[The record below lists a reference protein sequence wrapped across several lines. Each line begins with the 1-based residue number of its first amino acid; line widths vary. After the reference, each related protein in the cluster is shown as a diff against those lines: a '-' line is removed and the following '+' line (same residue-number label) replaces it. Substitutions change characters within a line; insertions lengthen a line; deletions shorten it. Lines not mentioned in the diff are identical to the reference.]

1 LNADRALQ
9 LKASV
14 RRFPLRKS
22 PSTLGDDMRQ
32 IPFFIL
38 FFAVLCF
45 DGALLV
51 AQDNSKSDG
60 PVQSGEQVYDPKEV
74 DTRAVI
80 LSKPEPD
87 YTDEARQKDFSGTV
101 LLEIILSSSG
111 KVTEIKVLDKLPYGL
126 TESAIKAVRQIKFKP
141 ATKDG
146 RPVSQRIKAEYHFNL
161 WKKIYFG
168 DRSKLVYYEQGCSQY
183 SAIALADKIYF
194 KSSKE
199 AKKAGYTKAKD
210 RCP

>member
-1 LNADRALQ
+1 
-9 LKASV
+9 
-14 RRFPLRKS
+14 
-22 PSTLGDDMRQ
+22 MRQ
-32 IPFFIL
+32 ILSFIVFL
-38 FFAVLCF
+38 AVLSF

-51 AQDNSKSDG
+51 AQDNSKIDG
-60 PVQSGEQVYDPKEV
+60 TVQSGEQVYDLKEV
-74 DTRAVI
+74 DTKAVI
-80 LSKPEPD
+80 LSRPKPE
-87 YTDEARQKDFSGTV
+87 YTDEARQKYFSGTV

-111 KVTEIKVLDKLPYGL
+111 KVTGIKVLDKLPYGL
-126 TESAIKAVRQIKFKP
+126 TDSAIKAVRQIKFKP
-141 ATKDG
+141 AIKDG

-199 AKKAGYTKAKD
+199 ATKAGYTKAKEG
-210 RCP
+210 CP